1 MTEATK
7 YHRNDLIRSIE
18 DMNPNCH
25 PSQAGSL
32 KAALQ
37 SVLISV
43 EVHDPALFQK
53 IMEFEMRVSEK
64 IKEEQERMKALE
76 ELAEADVEDGLI

>member
-25 PSQAGSL
+25 PSQAGML
-32 KAALQ
+32 KAALT
-37 SVLISV
+37 SVLIHV
-43 EVHDPALFQK
+43 ETHDPKMFQE
-53 IMEFEMRVSEK
+53 IMQFEMQC
-64 IKEEQERMKALE
+64 QERMKAME
-76 ELAEADVEDGLI
+76 ELAQADKDLI